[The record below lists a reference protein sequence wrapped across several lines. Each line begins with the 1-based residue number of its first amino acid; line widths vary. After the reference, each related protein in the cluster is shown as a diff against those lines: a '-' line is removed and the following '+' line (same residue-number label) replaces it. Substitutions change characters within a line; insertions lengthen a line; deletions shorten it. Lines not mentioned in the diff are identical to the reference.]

1 MLNLNPH
8 QEAFASWDPAR
19 GNLRVQASAG
29 AGKTA
34 ALVEFVARQ
43 IAAGVP
49 AEAVVVLT
57 FTNKAAGELRERIM
71 ERLGRLLEGLRMG
84 TFHSIALSEV
94 RASEDSWRYQSDRLL
109 DGSGFPVEGRRLVTS
124 LKPGSLIRAWADRGP
139 AATPRSGT
147 TRILGVRRLGRPP
160 RQQGAPGWLL
170 EGKSFDESHPR
181 SSPRPVAVRAS
192 QTAAQGVA
200 VQRLLGRWLILLRRR
215 GKGFGSPAG
224 AASQDGPAGPAIG
237 PDPPQGHLVVVDGWD
252 NS

>member
-124 LKPGSLIRAWADRGP
+124 LKPGSLIRRGPIGDRRRRLARARRGSWEYAGWADRRASKVHPGGCWRASP
-139 AATPRSGT
+139 STNHTPEVHRDRS
-147 TRILGVRRLGRPP
+147 RFEQAKRRLKAW
-160 RQQGAPGWLL
+160 QFSDCL
-170 EGKSFDESHPR
+170 
-181 SSPRPVAVRAS
+181 
-192 QTAAQGVA
+192 
-200 VQRLLGRWLILLRRR
+200 
-215 GKGFGSPAG
+215 AG
-224 AASQDGPAGPAIG
+224 G
-237 PDPPQGHLVVVDGWD
+237 
-252 NS
+252 